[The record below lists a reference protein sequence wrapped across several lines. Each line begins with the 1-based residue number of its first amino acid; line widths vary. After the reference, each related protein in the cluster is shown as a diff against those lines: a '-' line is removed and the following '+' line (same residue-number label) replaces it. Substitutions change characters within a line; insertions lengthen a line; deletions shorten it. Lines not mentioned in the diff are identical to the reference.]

1 MITKMKKLALLV
13 YHKEYTAFLEK
24 LREVGVV
31 HIEQRGSGSI
41 ENPEMEQKLALA
53 NRYARVIKRLEACSP
68 ADLKPAGNPSGAAA
82 IVEQVETLLAD
93 IEQHKTLQQ
102 VLDKDIATLQP
113 WGDFEYAK
121 VEKLR
126 EAGYELKFFVTS
138 SKSYQTGWESDY
150 NAMLVAERQSRK
162 YFVTLTPQGMAIDID
177 AEVAKLPTA
186 SLASLEAEYAA
197 VNARIEEF
205 EKQLAQLAQEG
216 LNTIKAAQEKQRRNI
231 EFTKVMLGG
240 EKVSGDKLVL
250 LEGWVPLESVE
261 PLRTMLDGSGAFY
274 ELRAPRRGDN
284 VPVKLKN
291 NAFARMY
298 EVLTKMYGM
307 PSRTDFDPT
316 PILAPF
322 FSLFFAFCVGDAGY
336 GLVLILLALFLKKK
350 GSKSIAGLMNLVMT
364 LGVFT
369 VVIGT
374 VLGTFFGMSIPGLI
388 AHFQGMN
395 LGPNDYNPYSEY
407 FITGTM
413 ELFGS
418 EYQKQMV
425 LALGIGVVHISI
437 AMTIKAI
444 NSTVFF
450 GFKESL
456 SAWGWWLAVVG
467 GVVLGALAFFSAI
480 PADVLKWALIAVGI
494 LSALG
499 IYVLNN
505 LRRNVLSNIGAGL
518 WDTYNMASGLLGDVL
533 SYIRL
538 FALCLAGGE
547 LGKTFNNLAY
557 GIVEDADGTAAV
569 FCWIGF
575 VLIVV
580 FGHVL
585 NIAMSCLSA
594 YVHPLRLTF
603 VEYFKNAGY
612 DGKGEEYKPFKN
624 EE

>member
-93 IEQHKTLQQ
+93 IEQHKTLLQ

-113 WGDFEYAK
+113 WGDFDYSN

-126 EAGYELKFFVTS
+126 QAGYELKFFVTS
-138 SKSYQTGWESDY
+138 SKSYQAEWESDY
-150 NAMLVAERQSRK
+150 NAMLVAEKQSRK

-186 SLASLEAEYAA
+186 SLAALEAELAS

-205 EKQLAQLAQEG
+205 EKQLAQLAQDG
-216 LNTIKAAQEKQRRNI
+216 LNTIKAAQEQQRRDI

-307 PSRTDFDPT
+307 PSGTDFDPT
-316 PILAPF
+316 PIVAPF
-322 FSLFFAFCVGDAGY
+322 FSLFFAFCMGDAGY
-336 GLVLILLALFLKKK
+336 GLLMILLGFLMKKK
-350 GSKSIAGLMNLVMT
+350 LSKKFSGMMNLVIT

-369 VVIGT
+369 T
-374 VLGTFFGMSIPGLI
+374 VMGALLGTFFGMSLLGFTDIPQNIRDFII
-388 AHFQGMN
+388 AGDVTVM
-395 LGPNDYNPYSEY
+395 
-407 FITGTM
+407 
-413 ELFGS
+413 GS
-418 EYQKQMV
+418 TYDKQML
-425 LALGIGVVHISI
+425 LALGIGVLHISI
-437 AMTIKAI
+437 AMTVKAI
-444 NSTVFF
+444 NSTVFY

-456 SAWGWWLAVVG
+456 SAWGWWLVVVG
-467 GVVLGALAFFSAI
+467 SVLVGSLTFLSVI
-480 PADVLKWALIAVGI
+480 PADISKWVFIAVAG
-494 LSALG
+494 LGALG
-499 IYVLNN
+499 IYILNN
-505 LRRNVLSNIGAGL
+505 LRRNILANIGAGL
-518 WDTYNMASGLLGDVL
+518 WDTYNMASGLLGDIL

-538 FALCLAGGE
+538 FALGLAGGM
-547 LGKTFNNLAY
+547 LGQTFNDLAMMVTE
-557 GIVEDADGTAAV
+557 GQEGAGAV
-569 FCWIGF
+569 IGWIGF
-575 VLIVV
+575 GLIIIV
-580 FGHVL
+580 GHTL

-594 YVHPLRLTF
+594 FVHPLRLTF

>member
-93 IEQHKTLQQ
+93 IEQHRTLQQ

-126 EAGYELKFFVTS
+126 EAGYELKFFVAS
-138 SKSYQTGWESDY
+138 AKSYQVEWESEY
-150 NAMLVAERQSRK
+150 NAIPVAEKQSRK
-162 YFVTLTPQGMAIDID
+162 YFVTLTPQGTVIDID

-186 SLASLEAEYAA
+186 SLAALEAELAS

-205 EKQLAQLAQEG
+205 EKQLAQLAQDG
-216 LNTIKAAQEKQRRNI
+216 LNTIKAAQEKQRRDI

-250 LEGWVPLESVE
+250 LEGWVPQESVE
-261 PLRTMLDGSGAFY
+261 QLKTMLDGSGAFY
-274 ELRAPRRGDN
+274 ELRDARRGDKI
-284 VPVKLKN
+284 PVKLKN
-291 NAFARMY
+291 NAFTRMY

-307 PSRTDFDPT
+307 PSGTDFDPT
-316 PILAPF
+316 PIVAPF
-322 FSLFFAFCVGDAGY
+322 FSLFFAFCMGDAGY
-336 GLVLILLALFLKKK
+336 GLLMILLGFIVKKK
-350 GSKSIAGLMNLVMT
+350 LDKKYVGMMNLVIT
-364 LGVFT
+364 LGIFT
-369 VVIGT
+369 T
-374 VLGTFFGMSIPGLI
+374 VLGALLGTFFGMSLLNTSVIKDFVI
-388 AHFQGMN
+388 AGDVTVM
-395 LGPNDYNPYSEY
+395 
-407 FITGTM
+407 
-413 ELFGS
+413 GS
-418 EYQKQMV
+418 TYDKQML
-425 LALGIGVVHISI
+425 LALGIGVLHISI
-437 AMTIKAI
+437 AMTVKAI
-444 NSTVFF
+444 NSTVFY

-456 SAWGWWLAVVG
+456 SAWGWWLVVVG
-467 GVVLGALAFFSAI
+467 SVLVGSLTFLSVI
-480 PADVLKWALIAVGI
+480 PADISKWVFIAVAG
-494 LSALG
+494 LGALG
-499 IYVLNN
+499 IYILNN
-505 LRRNVLSNIGAGL
+505 LRRNILANIGAGL
-518 WDTYNMASGLLGDVL
+518 WDTYNMASGLLGDIL

-538 FALCLAGGE
+538 FALGLAGGM
-547 LGKTFNNLAY
+547 LGQTFNDLAMMVTE
-557 GIVEDADGTAAV
+557 GQEGAGAV
-569 FCWIGF
+569 IGWIGF
-575 VLIVV
+575 GLIIIV
-580 FGHVL
+580 GHTL

-594 YVHPLRLTF
+594 FVHPLRLTF